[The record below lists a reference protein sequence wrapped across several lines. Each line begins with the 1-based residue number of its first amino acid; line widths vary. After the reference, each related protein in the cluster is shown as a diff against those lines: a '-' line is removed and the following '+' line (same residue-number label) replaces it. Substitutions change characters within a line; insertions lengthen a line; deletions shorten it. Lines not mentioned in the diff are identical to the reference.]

1 MFSVGQTVVYGVQGV
16 CRIQDVT
23 SKKFGKESEDY
34 FVLQPIFD
42 GKSLL
47 YVPCSNEKLLAQMRP
62 VLSREELGELI
73 ASASNADSTWME
85 DEKQRRSLCTE
96 IIKSGDRA
104 ALLGLI
110 AMMYQ
115 HSESLREQKKHIP
128 LADERLMKQASRL
141 LHDEFAFVLGI
152 QPEEVPDYI
161 ANHI

>member
-16 CRIQDVT
+16 CRIEDVT
-23 SKKFGKESEDY
+23 IKKFGKESEEY

-47 YVPCSNEKLLAQMRP
+47 YVPCGNPNLLAQMRP
-62 VLSREELGELI
+62 VLTREELNELI
-73 ASASNADSTWME
+73 ASAAGADSTWME
-85 DEKQRRSLCTE
+85 DEKQRRSICTD

-104 ALLGLI
+104 SLMQLI
-110 AMMYQ
+110 VMMYQ
-115 HSESLREQKKHIP
+115 RSEALREQKKHIA

-161 ANHI
+161 ARHI